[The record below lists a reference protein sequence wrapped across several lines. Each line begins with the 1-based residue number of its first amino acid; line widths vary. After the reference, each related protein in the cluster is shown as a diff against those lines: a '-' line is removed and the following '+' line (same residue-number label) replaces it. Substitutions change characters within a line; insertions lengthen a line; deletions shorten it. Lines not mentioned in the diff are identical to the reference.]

1 MVRNRY
7 DGETLESPICG
18 GILQNGV
25 AFVADRSLHLI
36 TSRYVWHYLFGFSR
50 IVDQV
55 KGSMKTDQDFHG
67 DCGLVNSPIK
77 TRPISPFCEI
87 Q

>member
-1 MVRNRY
+1 MGRNGN
-7 DGETLESPICG
+7 DGETLESPSMRG

-25 AFVADRSLHLI
+25 AFGAGRCLDLI

-67 DCGLVNSPIK
+67 TAGWSIHQSRPDPSPPYK
-77 TRPISPFCEI
+77 F
-87 Q
+87 

>member
-25 AFVADRSLHLI
+25 AFGSGRSLDLI
-36 TSRYVWHYLFGFSR
+36 TMRYVWHYLFGFSY

-55 KGSMKTDQDFHG
+55 KGSMKRDQDFHG
-67 DCGLVNSPIK
+67 DCGLINSQIR
-77 TRPISPFCEI
+77 T
-87 Q
+87 